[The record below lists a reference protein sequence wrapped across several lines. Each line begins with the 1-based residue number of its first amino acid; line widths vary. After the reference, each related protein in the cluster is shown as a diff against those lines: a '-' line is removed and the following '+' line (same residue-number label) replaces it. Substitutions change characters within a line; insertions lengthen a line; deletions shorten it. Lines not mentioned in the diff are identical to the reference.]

1 MKLQKVTLIAV
12 LAFALMN
19 VSALACAT
27 CAPCK
32 ATADKSAKVE
42 AKGIDTK
49 ALAAKIKAEKD
60 LVILDARSG
69 KYDDGK
75 RIPGAKQLA
84 SSADAKTIAEIA
96 GADKNAKIITYCSNL
111 KCKASSKLAAKLKEA
126 GYTNVTEYHEGI
138 KGWVDGGNAVVEA
151 KK

>member
-1 MKLQKVTLIAV
+1 MKLNKLTLIGM
-12 LAFALMN
+12 LGFALMN
-19 VSALACAT
+19 VSALACGT
-27 CAPCK
+27 CAPCTAK
-32 ATADKSAKVE
+32 AAKPAKAE

-49 ALAAKIKAEKD
+49 ALATKIKAEKD
-60 LVILDARSG
+60 LIILDARSG

-84 SSADAKTIAEIA
+84 ASADTKTIAEIA

-138 KGWVDGGNAVVEA
+138 KGWVDGGNAVEEA